1 MYISSPG
8 SKQRAACVAKVF
20 LSKTLL
26 SSSSLSSLRSNRP
39 PPGRLALHPCV
50 IVLNGASSR
59 LALPGAGG
67 ERGAAGAGGGVCCF
81 SQSRLVFAAEP
92 HMFTG
97 SIPPVEPQLG
107 RSRPRTGSRSSR
119 SRSHPTSV
127 FMCFQDI
134 PKDRWVESNASGN
147 NSTSQLPCC
156 VAQVVFL
163 RLNRHFV
170 QSCANA
176 VAVPWRQHQSA
187 FSRRPQSSRGAV
199 WKTNRSNGG
208 RSLAGETR
216 RLLSGISLLARL
228 RFRQTVTCFFFSVL

>member
-1 MYISSPG
+1 M
-8 SKQRAACVAKVF
+8 
-20 LSKTLL
+20 
-26 SSSSLSSLRSNRP
+26 
-39 PPGRLALHPCV
+39 
-50 IVLNGASSR
+50 
-59 LALPGAGG
+59 
-67 ERGAAGAGGGVCCF
+67 CCF

-107 RSRPRTGSRSSR
+107 CSRPRTGSRSSR
-119 SRSHPTSV
+119 SWSHPTSV

-134 PKDRWVESNASGN
+134 PNDRWVESNASGN

-163 RLNRHFV
+163 RLTRHFV

-176 VAVPWRQHQSA
+176 VAVPWRQRRSA

-228 RFRQTVTCFFFSVL
+228 RFRQTVTCFFFGALNYGAVGTQFGVFAFRVCCRFPALYPGCWSV